1 MAKVGRPKKP
11 KIKKLIKDIMP
22 LEAVFSDDEKSMYD
36 DYLLAYL
43 NDFDADELT
52 SSDMDDIM
60 SLAMNKVL
68 AYRLL
73 KESKDDVGAQ
83 IDVATSMEKLDK
95 RNEKIK
101 ESLSTRR
108 KDRIDPN
115 TFKGFS
121 IVDLAVAL
129 DQDVKRAHTE
139 RLERLRAEEK
149 EMLKKRESYSGNR
162 SEANETDGDKGN

>member
-22 LEAVFSDDEKSMYD
+22 LESVFSDDERSMYD

-162 SEANETDGDKGN
+162 AESNETDGDKGD